1 VRTPLDRRLFLAL
14 LLAAPLAACRPGPAL
29 SGEAIVFVVGPL
41 SGDQAEGGQS
51 MVGGARLKA
60 EEVNRAGG
68 VLGGRR
74 VVVRALNDEADEDVA
89 LAVANQIAAAVRE
102 GQPVLG
108 VVGHYNSGPTAAAL
122 PVYRD
127 LGLVVVT
134 PSASNPQLSRSGV
147 ETFFRVCATDAT
159 QGPRAARF
167 LVERGWRR
175 ILLAHTTNAYGR
187 GLAAEFAAGVQ
198 QAGGQLAAT
207 ISLRPDAPSF
217 AEHLPAVRTAAAE
230 AIFFAGDF
238 PDGITF
244 VREVRRAGIASPILV
259 SDANFVDQFV
269 DELGTLAEGVLIST
283 ITPDP
288 RVVAPR
294 EWFTAFQQLEQR
306 NPGIDSTTGYSAMEV
321 LLAGVQRA
329 NRSNGREIANAI
341 RSLDI
346 TSLVGRIQYDQNGD
360 LLDQRIF
367 FYTVEGGR
375 FRQLSV

>member
-1 VRTPLDRRLFLAL
+1 MKTLLDRRLFLAV
-14 LLAAPLAACRPGPAL
+14 LASAPLAACRTGPTFP
-29 SGEAIVFVVGPL
+29 GEAIVFVVGPL

-51 MVGGARLKA
+51 MAGGARLKA
-60 EEVNRAGG
+60 EEVNSAGG

-74 VVVRALNDEADEDVA
+74 VVVRALNDEADEAVAVDVA
-89 LAVANQIAAAVRE
+89 NEIAATVRA
-102 GQPVLG
+102 GQTVLG

-122 PVYRD
+122 PIYRE

-134 PSASNPQLSRSGV
+134 PSASNPQLSRSGI

-159 QGPRAARF
+159 QGPRAARY
-167 LVERGWRR
+167 LVDRGWQRVV
-175 ILLAHTTNAYGR
+175 LAHTTNAYGQ
-187 GLAAEFAAGVQ
+187 GLATEFTAGLQ

-207 ISLRPDAPSF
+207 IALRPDAPSF
-217 AEHLPAVRTAAAE
+217 AEHLATVQNANPQV
-230 AIFFAGDF
+230 IFFAGDF

-244 VREVRRAGIASPILV
+244 VREVRRAGINVPILV

-269 DELGTLAEGVLIST
+269 DELGALAEGVIIST

-294 EWFTAFQQLEQR
+294 EWFNAFQRLEQR
-306 NPGIDSTTGYSAMEV
+306 NPGIDSTTGYSAMDV

-329 NRSNGREIANAI
+329 NRSDGREIARAI
-341 RSLDI
+341 RTLEM
-346 TSLVGRIQYDQNGD
+346 TSLVGRIQYDPNGD
-360 LLDQRIF
+360 LVDQRVF

-375 FRQLSV
+375 FRQLPV

>member
-1 VRTPLDRRLFLAL
+1 ML
-14 LLAAPLAACRPGPAL
+14 LVGMPLAACQLGPRL

-74 VVVRALNDEADEDVA
+74 VVVRALNDEADDEVA
-89 LAVANQIAAAVRE
+89 VAVANEVAATVRT
-102 GQPVLG
+102 GQTVLG
-108 VVGHYNSGPTAAAL
+108 VIGHYNSGPTAAAL
-122 PVYRD
+122 PLYRD

-134 PSASNPQLSRSGV
+134 PSASNPQLSRLGV
-147 ETFFRVCATDAT
+147 ATFFRVCATDAT
-159 QGPRAARF
+159 QGPRAARH
-167 LVERGWRR
+167 LVDQGWRR
-175 ILLAHTTNAYGR
+175 VVLVHTTNTYGQ
-187 GLAAEFAAGVQ
+187 GLATEFAAGLQ

-207 ISLRPDAPSF
+207 VALRPDTPTVVDQI
-217 AEHLPAVRTAAAE
+217 PALRAANAQ

-238 PDGITF
+238 PDAITF
-244 VREVRRAGIASPILV
+244 VRDVRRAGIALPILV
-259 SDANFVDQFV
+259 SDANFVDQFI
-269 DELGTLAEGVLIST
+269 DELGALAEGIRITT

-294 EWFTAFQQLEQR
+294 EWFTAFQRLEQR

-329 NRSNGREIANAI
+329 NRPDGREIANAI
-341 RSLDI
+341 RSLDLS
-346 TSLVGRIQYDQNGD
+346 SLVGRIQYDANGD
-360 LLDQRIF
+360 LIDQRVF
-367 FYTVEGGR
+367 FYVVEGGR
-375 FRQLSV
+375 FRQLTS